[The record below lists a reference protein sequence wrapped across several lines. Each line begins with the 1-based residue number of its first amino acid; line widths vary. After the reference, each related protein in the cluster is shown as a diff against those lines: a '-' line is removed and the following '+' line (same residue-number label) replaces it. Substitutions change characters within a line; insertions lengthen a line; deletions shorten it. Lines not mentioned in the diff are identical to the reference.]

1 MTDLLL
7 DPAIR
12 SWVFVP
18 IILITFLVGI
28 IRHYVY
34 LLLLNKKKGDLQNV
48 KDSHYLAKARLLRE
62 NGRFLPPTTFGMRK
76 YFLNDEENGYL
87 LKRVEKQTA
96 QPNAFDPSMMT
107 EMLKG
112 NMLNM
117 IPMIF
122 IGGWINWTFS
132 GFVTTRVPFPLTLR
146 FKPMLQRGVD
156 LLSLDA
162 AWVSSASWYFLNVF
176 GLRSIYNLVLGG
188 ENVADTMMD
197 EQMAMQGAGGPQA
210 PPDPEQA
217 FKAEWE
223 ALQLYCHS
231 FQV

>member
-1 MTDLLL
+1 
-7 DPAIR
+7 
-12 SWVFVP
+12 
-18 IILITFLVGI
+18 
-28 IRHYVY
+28 
-34 LLLLNKKKGDLQNV
+34 
-48 KDSHYLAKARLLRE
+48 
-62 NGRFLPPTTFGMRK
+62 
-76 YFLNDEENGYL
+76 
-87 LKRVEKQTA
+87 
-96 QPNAFDPSMMT
+96 
-107 EMLKG
+107 
-112 NMLNM
+112 
-117 IPMIF
+117 
-122 IGGWINWTFS
+122 
-132 GFVTTRVPFPLTLR
+132 
-146 FKPMLQRGVD
+146 MLQRGVD

-210 PPDPEQA
+210 PPDPKQA